1 MKLIRDMKEM
11 QKLAQSTHRQGRRI
25 GFVPT
30 MGALHQGHLSLMEHL
45 QNKCDLLVVSV
56 YVNPTQF
63 APGEDLE
70 KYPRNLQEDLAK
82 CKDVGVDVV
91 FAPADQQMYPPGFST
106 YVNVEKLTGVLCGA
120 SRPLHFRGVTTVV
133 AKLFN
138 IVKPDVTV
146 FGQKDYQQAIVI
158 KRMVADLNWETE
170 ILVAPIVRE
179 TDGLAMSSRNRHLS
193 SEERDSALM
202 LFQALTGAYQ
212 MIRDGERSAE
222 KLKQAMRQIIT
233 SGHQNRIDYISVVD
247 SETLQEVKN
256 IKGDALLAVAVYA
269 GQTRLIDN
277 LLITNH
283 DLT

>member
-1 MKLIRDMKEM
+1 
-11 QKLAQSTHRQGRRI
+11 
-25 GFVPT
+25 
-30 MGALHQGHLSLMEHL
+30 MGALHQGHLSLIEHL
-45 QNKCDLLVVSV
+45 RNKCDLLVVSI

-70 KYPRNLQEDLAK
+70 KYPRNLQEDSAK
-82 CKDVGVDVV
+82 CEDAGVDVV
-91 FAPADQQMYPPGFST
+91 FAPPDRQMYPPGFST
-106 YVNVEKLTGVLCGA
+106 YVNVEKLTEVLCGA
-120 SRPLHFRGVTTVV
+120 SRPSHFRGVTTVV

-138 IVKPDVTV
+138 IVQPDVAV

-158 KRMVADLNWETE
+158 KRMVTDLNWETE

-179 TDGLAMSSRNRHLS
+179 ADGLAMSSRNRYLG
-193 SEERDSALM
+193 SEARDSALM
-202 LFQALTGAYQ
+202 LFQALMRAYQ
-212 MIRDGERSAE
+212 MIKDGERSAE

-233 SGHQNRIDYISVVD
+233 SGHQNRIEYISVVNG
-247 SETLQEVKN
+247 ETLQEVKY
-256 IKGDALLAVAVYA
+256 IEGGTLLAVAVYV

>member
-11 QKLAQSTHRQGRRI
+11 QKLAQSTHRQGRRL

-45 QNKCDLLVVSV
+45 RNKCDLLVVSI

-70 KYPRNLQEDLAK
+70 KYPRNLQEDLTK
-82 CKDVGVDVV
+82 CKDAGVDVV

-106 YVNVEKLTGVLCGA
+106 YVNVEKLTEVLCGA
-120 SRPLHFRGVTTVV
+120 SRPSHFRGVTTVV

-138 IVKPDVTV
+138 IVQPDVAV

-158 KRMVADLNWETE
+158 KRMVTDLNWETE

-179 TDGLAMSSRNRHLS
+179 ADGLAMSSRNRYLG
-193 SEERDSALM
+193 SEARDSALM
-202 LFQALTGAYQ
+202 LFQALMRAYQ
-212 MIRDGERSAE
+212 MIKDGERSAE

-233 SGHQNRIDYISVVD
+233 SGHQNRIEYISVVNG
-247 SETLQEVKN
+247 ETLQEVKY
-256 IKGDALLAVAVYA
+256 IEGGTLLAVAVYV

>member
-45 QNKCDLLVVSV
+45 RNKCDLLVVSI

-70 KYPRNLQEDLAK
+70 KYPRNLQEDSAK
-82 CKDVGVDVV
+82 CEDAGVDVV
-91 FAPADQQMYPPGFST
+91 FAPPDRQMYPPGFST
-106 YVNVEKLTGVLCGA
+106 YVNVEKLTEVLCGA
-120 SRPLHFRGVTTVV
+120 SRPSHFRGVTTVV

-138 IVKPDVTV
+138 IVQPDVAV
-146 FGQKDYQQAIVI
+146 FGQKDYQQTIVI

-170 ILVAPIVRE
+170 ILVAPTMRE
-179 TDGLAMSSRNRHLS
+179 ADGLAMSSRNRYLS

-202 LFQALTGAYQ
+202 LFQALTRAYQ
-212 MIRDGERSAE
+212 MIKDGERSAE
-222 KLKQAMRQIIT
+222 KLKQAMHQIIA
-233 SGHQNRIDYISVVD
+233 SGHQNRIDYISVVNGE
-247 SETLQEVKN
+247 SLQEVKN
-256 IKGDALLAVAVYA
+256 MKGDTLLAVAVYV

>member
-45 QNKCDLLVVSV
+45 RNKCDLLVVSI

-70 KYPRNLQEDLAK
+70 KYPRNLQEDLTK
-82 CKDVGVDVV
+82 CEDAGVDVV
-91 FAPADQQMYPPGFST
+91 FAPPDRQMYPPGFST
-106 YVNVEKLTGVLCGA
+106 YVNVEKLTEVLCGA

-138 IVKPDVTV
+138 IVQPDVTV

-179 TDGLAMSSRNRHLS
+179 ADGLAMSSRNRYLS

-202 LFQALTGAYQ
+202 LFQALTRAYQ
-212 MIRDGERSAE
+212 KIKDGERSAE

-233 SGHQNRIDYISVVD
+233 SSHQNRIDYISVVNGE
-247 SETLQEVKN
+247 SLQEIEN
-256 IKGDALLAVAVYA
+256 IKGDTLLAVAVYV